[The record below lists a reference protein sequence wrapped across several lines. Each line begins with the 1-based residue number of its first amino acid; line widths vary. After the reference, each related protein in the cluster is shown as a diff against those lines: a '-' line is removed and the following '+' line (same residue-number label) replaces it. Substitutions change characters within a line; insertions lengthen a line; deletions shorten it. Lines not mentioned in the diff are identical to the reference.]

1 MPVVLFAVT
10 LPAYRLLCCVGLSDL
25 WALGNCIYQ
34 FLTGVVPFKAASA
47 YLIFMR
53 AKVRTQGF

>member
-1 MPVVLFAVT
+1 
-10 LPAYRLLCCVGLSDL
+10 VGLSDL